1 MSFFLCDLYDKLVYG
16 NISVKSK
23 GKILCHGRN
32 LCKNALYAFK
42 LQYNIGKN
50 KTLFFPLL
58 KSVSFSTMYL
68 LKSLQ
73 PLVFYDLE
81 FITENDSTLF
91 FTNPP
96 PFIIH
101 IYPFM

>member
-1 MSFFLCDLYDKLVYG
+1 M
-16 NISVKSK
+16 
-23 GKILCHGRN
+23 GK
-32 LCKNALYAFK
+32 K
-42 LQYNIGKN
+42 
-50 KTLFFPLL
+50 KTLFSPLL
-58 KSVSFSTMYL
+58 KSVSLSTMYL

-73 PLVFYDLE
+73 PLMFYDLE